1 VRYTAGSLPGVAT
14 STYSI
19 WIVAAFGMTALW
31 ALVVIVNKRVLEYVD
46 PTAVNFFVRIAAIA
60 GLLLIT
66 VPLTVLRLWDNGF
79 GINAAAAGWMALAA
93 VTTWL
98 IAFTAYYYA
107 LSGAR
112 VAVVAPI
119 CSTDP
124 LWTAL
129 FAWLILGA
137 AFGAL
142 TFAGMAVAMAGVL
155 LITRWMEAGGETAA
169 GALAG
174 AAHGDVL
181 PGPGAPLGSS
191 AAQSSRLR
199 LIALALLAAA
209 GWGLG
214 PVLIDLAASAYGK
227 PTATMMLESQVLGML
242 MLGAVLLARR
252 RPLTARALSPP
263 ERRRAALLLGVG
275 GLLEAV
281 VSVLFFL
288 AIAEIGPVL
297 TMLIMAT
304 TPIFTMAFGV
314 AFLRERVGLRLALAA
329 VVTVAGVMLAAL
341 DGLS

>member
-1 VRYTAGSLPGVAT
+1 
-14 STYSI
+14 
-19 WIVAAFGMTALW
+19 MTALW
-31 ALVVIVNKRVLEYVD
+31 ALVVIVNKRALAYVD
-46 PTAVNFFVRIAAIA
+46 PLAVNFFVRIAAIV
-60 GLLLIT
+60 GLILIT

-93 VTTWL
+93 IATWL

-107 LSGAR
+107 LRGAR

-137 AFGAL
+137 AFGGL

-155 LITRWMEAGGETAA
+155 LITRWMEAGDEAEA

-181 PGPGAPLGSS
+181 PGPTPAAPGAQGAGPAS
-191 AAQSSRLR
+191 QSGRLR
-199 LIALALLAAA
+199 LVALAMIAAA

-214 PVLIDLAASAYGK
+214 PIFVALAYGAYGK
-227 PTATMMLESQVLGML
+227 PTATMMLESQALGML

-252 RPLTARALSPP
+252 RPLVTRRLSTA
-263 ERRRAALLLGVG
+263 ERRRAALLLVAA
-275 GLLEAV
+275 GLLEAA

-288 AIAEIGPVL
+288 SIAALGPVL

-304 TPIFTMAFGV
+304 TPVFTIVFGV
-314 AFLRERVGLRLALAA
+314 AFLRERVAPRLALAA
-329 VVTVAGVMLAAL
+329 LVTVAGVMLAAL
-341 DGLS
+341 DGLR

>member
-98 IAFTAYYYA
+98 IAFTAYYY
-107 LSGAR
+107 
-112 VAVVAPI
+112 API

>member
-1 VRYTAGSLPGVAT
+1 
-14 STYSI
+14 
-19 WIVAAFGMTALW
+19 MTALW
-31 ALVVIVNKRVLEYVD
+31 ALVVIVNKRVLAYVD
-46 PTAVNFFVRIAAIA
+46 PTAVNFFVRIAAIV

-66 VPLTVLRLWDNGF
+66 VPLTALGLWDNGF

-98 IAFTAYYYA
+98 LAFTAYYYA
-107 LSGAR
+107 LRGGR
-112 VAVVAPI
+112 VAAVAPVF
-119 CSTDP
+119 STDP

-129 FAWLILGA
+129 FAWLILGS
-137 AFGAL
+137 AFGWL
-142 TFAGMAVAMAGVL
+142 TLAGMAVAMAGVL
-155 LITRWMEAGGETAA
+155 LITRFMEAGDEAEA

-181 PGPGAPLGSS
+181 PGSGGPRGVTAPQTG
-191 AAQSSRLR
+191 RLR
-199 LIALALLAAA
+199 LVALAVIAAA

-214 PVLIDLAASAYGK
+214 PVFIDLAATAYGK

-252 RPLTARALSPP
+252 RPLTARVLSAP
-263 ERRRAALLLGVG
+263 ERRRAALLLGVA

-304 TPIFTMAFGV
+304 TPIFTMVLGV

-341 DGLS
+341 DGLG

>member
-1 VRYTAGSLPGVAT
+1 
-14 STYSI
+14 
-19 WIVAAFGMTALW
+19 MTALW
-31 ALVVIVNKRVLEYVD
+31 ALVVIVNKRVLTYID
-46 PTAVNFFVRIAAIA
+46 PTAVNFFVRIAAVV

-66 VPLTVLRLWDNGF
+66 LPLTALRLWDNGF
-79 GINAAAAGWMALAA
+79 GINAVAAGWMALSA
-93 VTTWL
+93 VATWL

-107 LSGAR
+107 LRGER

-137 AFGAL
+137 AFGGL
-142 TFAGMAVAMAGVL
+142 TFAGMAVAMVGVL
-155 LITRWMEAGGETAA
+155 LITRWMEAGGEAEA

-181 PGPGAPLGSS
+181 PGPAPAAPGAQGAGP
-191 AAQSSRLR
+191 AAQDAGPALQSGRLR
-199 LIALALLAAA
+199 LVALAMIAAA

-214 PVLIDLAASAYGK
+214 PIFVALAYGAYGK
-227 PTATMMLESQVLGML
+227 PTATMMLESQALGML

-252 RPLTARALSPP
+252 RPLAARRLSAA
-263 ERRRAALLLGVG
+263 ERRRAALLLVAA
-275 GLLEAV
+275 GLLEAA

-288 AIAEIGPVL
+288 SIEALGPVL

-304 TPIFTMAFGV
+304 TPVFTIVLGV

-329 VVTVAGVMLAAL
+329 LVTVAGVMLAAL
-341 DGLS
+341 DGLR